1 MDFPFNTQILHINTF
16 CSRVR
21 WFQTVLPER
30 AASPPPSLHLLTCF
44 SFCVLVSSC
53 FSSPLAAVL
62 GSCSSPVSSQ
72 VGQGC
77 ATALALLFDK
87 DQSVKFVLDRDL
99 VEGGHEMIFFHP
111 MTNAASMGL
120 RPDDLLRF
128 LKETG
133 HEPILES
140 FE

>member
-1 MDFPFNTQILHINTF
+1 MF
-16 CSRVR
+16 
-21 WFQTVLPER
+21 
-30 AASPPPSLHLLTCF
+30 SLC
-44 SFCVLVSSC
+44 
-53 FSSPLAAVL
+53 
-62 GSCSSPVSSQ
+62 Q

-77 ATALALLFDK
+77 ATALSLLFDK

-99 VEGGHEMIFFHP
+99 VEGGHEMVYFHP

-120 RPDDLLRF
+120 KPDDLLRF

-133 HEPILES
+133 HEPIQES